1 MTENEIGFKIR
12 GACFSVYNALGP
24 GLLESAYEQALVI
37 ELEEQGLK
45 VESQVPINVRYKSR
59 DIGTAYRL
67 DLLVEGKVLIELKSV
82 DKLAE
87 VYHKQLLTYL
97 KLSHLKLGYLLN
109 FNSDNIAENIIRYVN
124 SLR

>member
-59 DIGTAYRL
+59 VSG
-67 DLLVEGKVLIELKSV
+67 
-82 DKLAE
+82 
-87 VYHKQLLTYL
+87 LLT
-97 KLSHLKLGYLLN
+97 
-109 FNSDNIAENIIRYVN
+109 D
-124 SLR
+124 